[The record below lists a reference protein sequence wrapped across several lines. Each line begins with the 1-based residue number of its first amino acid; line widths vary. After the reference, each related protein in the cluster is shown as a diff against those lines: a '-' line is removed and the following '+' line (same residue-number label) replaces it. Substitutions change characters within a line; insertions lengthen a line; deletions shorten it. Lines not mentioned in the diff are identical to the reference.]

1 MIANKIK
8 RKLGA
13 RESPDRNCGFRTF
26 GSMKLSL
33 VITLM
38 NEEDNIDPL
47 LDSINAAL
55 HSYTYEVILVDDG
68 STDSTVAKIKELADD
83 HVKLVVFQKNFGQ
96 TTAMQAGID
105 HAQGEYI
112 VTLDGDLQ
120 NDPSD
125 IPMMLEKL
133 ERENWD
139 VVAGNRKNRKDG
151 MFLRKVPSKIANSMI
166 RNLTDVHI
174 QDYGCTLRVYR
185 AHIAKGM
192 ELYGELHR
200 FIPVLAKLQGASITQ
215 VDVKHHP
222 RIHGESKYGLSRTF
236 KVLSDL
242 ILMIFMQ
249 KYFRRPIHLFG
260 PVGLITLGLG
270 LLINFYL
277 LVLKIFGEDIWGR
290 PLLLLG
296 VTLVLAGIQFLVF
309 GLIAELMLRIYYQ
322 SQNKKTYTVKE
333 VFIGKA
339 HSEVSA

>member
-1 MIANKIK
+1 
-8 RKLGA
+8 
-13 RESPDRNCGFRTF
+13 
-26 GSMKLSL
+26 
-33 VITLM
+33 M
-38 NEEDNIDPL
+38 NEEENVAPL
-47 LDSINAAL
+47 LEQIGSSL
-55 HSYTYEVILVDDG
+55 EGYTYEVILVDDG
-68 STDSTVAKIKELADD
+68 STDSTVARIKEIADE
-83 HVKLVVFQKNFGQ
+83 HVKLVVFQKNYGQ

-105 HAQGEYI
+105 QAMGEYI

-133 ERENWD
+133 ESEGWD
-139 VVAGNRKNRKDG
+139 VVAGNRKNRQDG
-151 MFLRKVPSKIANSMI
+151 MFLRKVPSKIANALI

-174 QDYGCTLRVYR
+174 RDYGCTLRVYR

-200 FIPVLAKLQGASITQ
+200 FIPVLAKLQGARITQ

-222 RIHGESKYGLSRTF
+222 RIHGTSKYGLNRTF

-260 PVGLITLGLG
+260 PVGLITFGIG
-270 LLINFYL
+270 LLINLYL
-277 LVLKIFGEDIWGR
+277 LVLKILGFDIWGR

-322 SQNKKTYTVKE
+322 SQSKKTYSVKE

-339 HSEVSA
+339 QSKVSA